1 MDACH
6 SGQVDKSLSKNQ
18 QLGNSAI
25 KEGSRGVL
33 VNDDASSISFS
44 NSFELMGELFVNLE
58 RGSGTQVIS
67 AATGDG
73 SALERDDWNNGA
85 FTYTILN
92 GLRGMKC
99 DTNED
104 DKISITELRNY
115 VIPEV
120 ERLTNGLQKPTIR
133 QENIEFDWTIW

>member
-1 MDACH
+1 M
-6 SGQVDKSLSKNQ
+6 V
-18 QLGNSAI
+18 
-25 KEGSRGVL
+25 VL
-33 VNDDASSISFS
+33 DDTTSINLS

-85 FTYTILN
+85 FTYTVLN
-92 GLRGMKC
+92 ALKQMNC
-99 DTNED
+99 DNNED
-104 DKISITELRNY
+104 GNISVTELRDY

-120 ERLTNGLQKPTIR
+120 YRLTNGLQKPTVR
-133 QENIEFDWTIW
+133 QENIEFDWNLW

>member
-6 SGQVDKSLSKNQ
+6 SGQVDRSIASNQ
-18 QLGNSAI
+18 QLANSNTLQ
-25 KEGSRGVL
+25 GGRGVE
-33 VNDDASSISFS
+33 VIDDVATVSLS
-44 NSFELMGELFVNLE
+44 NSFELMGELFINLE

-73 SALERDDWNNGA
+73 SALEHDDWNNGA

-92 GLRGMKC
+92 GLRNMKC
-99 DTNED
+99 DSDENG
-104 DKISITELRNY
+104 KISITELRNY

-120 ERLTNGLQKPTIR
+120 ERLTNGLQKPTVR
-133 QENIEFDWTIW
+133 QENIEFDWNMW